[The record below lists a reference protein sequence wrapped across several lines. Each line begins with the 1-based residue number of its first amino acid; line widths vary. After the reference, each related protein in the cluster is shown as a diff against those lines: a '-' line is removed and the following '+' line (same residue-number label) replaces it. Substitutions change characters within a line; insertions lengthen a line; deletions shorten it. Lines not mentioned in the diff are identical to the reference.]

1 MTVTQML
8 AFNQMRKSGGV
19 AYLLFIFLGGLGIH
33 RFYLRQV
40 WPGVVW
46 MALTFLSLH
55 NPELLIV
62 FAVVALIELCVLHIS
77 VKAYNENLLLQIRG
91 TDE

>member
-1 MTVTQML
+1 MTITQML
-8 AFNQMRKSGGV
+8 AFNQMRKSAGV

-46 MALTFLSLH
+46 MGFTILMLQ
-55 NPELLIV
+55 NPELMIP
-62 FAVVALIELCVLHIS
+62 FAVVALIELCVLHLS
-77 VKAYNENLLLQIRG
+77 VKSYNNNVLLQIRG
-91 TDE
+91 TYE

>member
-1 MTVTQML
+1 MTITQML
-8 AFNQMRKSGGV
+8 AFNQMRKSAGV

-46 MALTFLSLH
+46 MGVTVLTLQ
-55 NPELLIV
+55 NPGMMIP
-62 FAVVALIELCVLHIS
+62 FAVVALIELCVLHMS
-77 VKAYNENLLLQIRG
+77 VKAYNNNVLLQIRG